1 MLPSVLVPALL
12 CDSDPGPGAQDI
24 RVNSEWTRWQE
35 ADKWAWDGGK
45 RQRWAEGL
53 WRHQHKRSLQR
64 DALRRSLAAAEAR
77 QRAEVGALWECTGI
91 HPLSWLHMPAT

>member
-1 MLPSVLVPALL
+1 M
-12 CDSDPGPGAQDI
+12 
-24 RVNSEWTRWQE
+24 NSEWTRWQE

-53 WRHQHKRSLQR
+53 WRHQHKRRLQR

-77 QRAEVGALWECTGI
+77 QRAEVGASQTSFSV
-91 HPLSWLHMPAT
+91 HVLSWLHTPAS